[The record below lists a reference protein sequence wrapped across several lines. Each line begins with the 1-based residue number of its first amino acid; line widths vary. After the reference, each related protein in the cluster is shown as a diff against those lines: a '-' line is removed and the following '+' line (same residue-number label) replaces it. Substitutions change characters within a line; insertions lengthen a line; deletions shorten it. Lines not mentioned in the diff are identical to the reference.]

1 MTNKDITSN
10 IEREFLM
17 ISLILQLIIHRMKFD
32 KWLQYFKYRINDYF
46 IRKGAKIVRVNIL
59 IKNAELKRGNIVK
72 CEIYTI

>member
-10 IEREFLM
+10 IEREFLL

-32 KWLQYFKYRINDYF
+32 KWLQYFKYMINDDF